1 MSDLVEVPVAGPFL
15 SLPGGL
21 RIINHIK
28 KTLVNSCFFA
38 GCCVRLVMP
47 VLPFSEE
54 MPLASVEYVY
64 LTAKNNFNFI
74 KGIEDSKE

>member
-1 MSDLVEVPVAGPFL
+1 
-15 SLPGGL
+15 
-21 RIINHIK
+21 
-28 KTLVNSCFFA
+28 
-38 GCCVRLVMP
+38 MP

-64 LTAKNNFNFI
+64 LTAKYIFNFI